1 MSKVKLKMT
10 SSEYIKHLEGLLKAQ
25 GEEVKELHSWKDS
38 MVNDDPSQSTTV
50 NLDELGFM
58 DCGANS
64 WEFIDFDDI
73 DGGNGTETWR
83 DPKTNKYYEIQ
94 WERVRHI
101 TEAKEVK

>member
-1 MSKVKLKMT
+1 M
-10 SSEYIKHLEGLLKAQ
+10 IK
-25 GEEVKELHSWKDS
+25 
-38 MVNDDPSQSTTV
+38 DDPNSQGTV
-50 NLDELGFM
+50 NLDKLGFM

-64 WEFIDFDDI
+64 WDFIDFDDI